1 MKLLRYVLVSSAV
14 FAFSLAANAQM
25 QMQSPIPGIERQCV
39 LNHPFQ
45 ADIAITATGVD
56 KDKPPM
62 DFAMP
67 GKVVRDS
74 EGRQKIDMNIQLPG
88 SDESHAMSMIFDPPA
103 GKMDVLLP
111 EIKKIMKKDMDQVHC
126 APQPTEPDFSEIL
139 KQGGKVEPLGV
150 ENIGDLK
157 ATGYHITYDVPGKD
171 GKPSKLDMEFWTDM
185 YQAIPVKMT
194 MKAGDSFQ
202 MVMKF
207 TNVKLVEP
215 PASAFVVPAD
225 YTEMKMPTP
234 EEVQGLPAKK

>member
-1 MKLLRYVLVSSAV
+1 MKLLRYALVCSAA
-14 FAFSLAANAQM
+14 FALSLSANAQM

-62 DFAMP
+62 DFVMP

-74 EGRQKIDMNIQLPG
+74 EGRQKIEMNIRLPD
-88 SDESHAMSMIFDPPA
+88 SDESHVMSMIFDPPA
-103 GKMDVLLP
+103 GKVSVVLP
-111 EIKKIMKKDMDQVHC
+111 EIKKIMKRDMDQVHC
-126 APQPTEPDFSEIL
+126 APQPTEPDFSAITKE
-139 KQGGKVEPLGV
+139 GGKVEPLGV

-157 ATGYHITYDVPGKD
+157 ATGYHITFDRPGTD
-171 GKPSKLDMEFWTDM
+171 GKPTKLDMEFWTDM

-194 MKAGDSFQ
+194 MKAGDSFS

-215 PASAFVVPAD
+215 AASEFAVPAG

-234 EEVQGLPAKK
+234 EEIQGLPAKK